1 MSEIWKGVVRRDKI
15 DRLLQTAGNAVPR
28 EGMGLI
34 VVLMLMHDDLADGAV
49 LALAG
54 IVDGHR
60 MTRLQR
66 VMVHRHASII
76 DNGDFISVSERVLLI
91 IVSRIN
97 DGETAIRIGMEVAV
111 EMISKGRER
120 ECKGGKGE
128 GEEEFF
134 HGWFWCF

>member
-1 MSEIWKGVVRRDKI
+1 MLRGDKL

-66 VMVHRHASII
+66 VMVHRHASIV
-76 DNGDFISVSERVLLI
+76 DNDDFISVSERVVLI

-97 DGETAIRIGMEVAV
+97 DGETAIRIRMEVAV

-120 ECKGGKGE
+120 ECEGGEGE
-128 GEEEFF
+128 GEEKFF
-134 HGWFWCF
+134 HGCFD